1 MRKRNRFTL
10 FLVAPL
16 AVFFWVFGWSLY
28 WIGSSKKLAKPDK
41 MKNSKELTFTVLMP
55 EQKYAK

>member
-1 MRKRNRFTL
+1 L
-10 FLVAPL
+10 FLLMPL

-28 WIGSSKKLAKPDK
+28 LIGSNKKLAKPRKKDS
-41 MKNSKELTFTVLMP
+41 SKELTFTVLMP